1 MVNTPTPQHCDMRA
15 RITTGTYAAQQTS
28 QWTIGLPTS
37 SHALHSNSSRAANT
51 HLNHPTHKQT
61 VLGFPFESAN
71 LFSPSQKSCLSL
83 QGKACTPALKMALA

>member
-1 MVNTPTPQHCDMRA
+1 MVNTPTPQHCAHHNRHICSPANLTVDN
-15 RITTGTYAAQQTS
+15 
-28 QWTIGLPTS
+28 GLPTS

-71 LFSPSQKSCLSL
+71 LFSRSQRSCLSL